1 MLKRTVSTAFVGLSV
16 ATLSPCTVAET
27 NQEFYSRNGTTL
39 PRAIAS
45 YPGGVPYGVSSD
57 PRHAQYGFRPPGIT
71 EGSSAVTSAQEARGN
86 FERRFAA
93 DLEAYDQARR
103 TRDNPE
109 IRFNIAPREMPKPV
123 TAK

>member
-71 EGSSAVTSAQEARGN
+71 AEVYPHLGMALLVNCRARC
-86 FERRFAA
+86 
-93 DLEAYDQARR
+93 
-103 TRDNPE
+103 
-109 IRFNIAPREMPKPV
+109 
-123 TAK
+123 

>member
-1 MLKRTVSTAFVGLSV
+1 MLKRKVRTAFVGLSV
-16 ATLSPCTVAET
+16 ATLLPCAMAET

-57 PRHAQYGFRPPGIT
+57 PRSAQYGFKPPSIT

-86 FERRFAA
+86 FDRRVTAE
-93 DLEAYDQARR
+93 LEAYDQVRR
-103 TRDNPE
+103 TRDKPE